1 MRKSLEN
8 RSIFMT
14 ILIVGMAVLSACAVV
29 AMVWLSLSV
38 SDLSRA
44 VAEQENMIQ
53 RLENTK

>member
-1 MRKSLEN
+1 
-8 RSIFMT
+8 MT
-14 ILIVGMAVLSACAVV
+14 ILIIGMAILGACAVV